1 MRVVSFL
8 EDASPRA
15 LLSRSQRICTT
26 AATMKCTHDACAR
39 ALGKKNQA
47 LFTALIVAN
56 AATAFLVASG
66 LRDML
71 PRAIGVIA
79 AVLASVAAV
88 CTGLALGFDYRGK
101 AGRHGELATCYAA
114 MALSCESDRD
124 RYTEGRLDEATF
136 DTILGCNVQ
145 ILKEL
150 QLRSHGLESSCIL
163 PAALAVS
170 ERAQRGEAVAS
181 V

>member
-1 MRVVSFL
+1 MVHVSGR
-8 EDASPRA
+8 EDASPRSV
-15 LLSRSQRICTT
+15 LSRSHRICAT
-26 AATMKCTHDACAR
+26 AATMQCTHDACAR

-47 LFTALIVAN
+47 LFTALLVVN
-56 AATAFLVASG
+56 AATAFVLASG

-71 PRAIGVIA
+71 PRAVGIIA
-79 AVLASVAAV
+79 AVLAAVAAV
-88 CTGLALGFDYRGK
+88 CTGLALGRDYRGK

-124 RYTEGRLDEATF
+124 RYTEGRLDDATF

-150 QLRSHGLESSCIL
+150 QLRSHGLDSSCIL
-163 PAALAVS
+163 PAARAVS
-170 ERAQRGEAVAS
+170 GRAQPGEAVAG